1 MTRTHHPQPA
11 TRNPQPMTTYIL
23 RRLVML
29 VPVLLVVGVVVF
41 ALVHLTP
48 GDPAA
53 VILGDR
59 ATAED
64 IARLRDQLG
73 LNDPLPVQFVRW
85 FGNVL
90 RLDFGESI
98 FLGEPVTQAL
108 RDRAEPTLLLT
119 LYALSIQLVIGV
131 PAGVLSAVR
140 NNSPLDRALTVV
152 AISGSA
158 IPTFFLGILL
168 ILIFAVRLRWLPSGG
183 YVPLAEDPV
192 AHFKG
197 MLLPA
202 FALGFSAA
210 GLLARLVRSSMLDV
224 LREDYVRTAFA
235 KGLPEQ
241 RVIVR
246 HALRNALIPALTVIG
261 ISVGALLGG
270 AVVTET
276 VFTIPG
282 MGRLVVQSI
291 ARRDYPIIQGAIIT
305 IAMSYVLVNLIV
317 DVLYVYVD
325 PRVRLG
331 SD

>member
-1 MTRTHHPQPA
+1 MTA
-11 TRNPQPMTTYIL
+11 YIL

-29 VPVLLVVGVVVF
+29 VPVLIVVGVVVF
-41 ALVHLTP
+41 GLVHLTP

-59 ATAED
+59 ATPED
-64 IARLRDQLG
+64 IARLRTQLG

-85 FGNVL
+85 FSNVL

-108 RDRAEPTLLLT
+108 LDRVQPTVLLT
-119 LYALSIQLVIGV
+119 LYALSIQVLIGI
-131 PAGVLSAVR
+131 PAGVLAAVR
-140 NNSPLDRALTVV
+140 YNSPLDRAFTVM

-168 ILIFAVRLRWLPSGG
+168 ILIFSVRLRWLPSGG
-183 YVPLAEDPV
+183 YVPFGEDPA

-241 RVIVR
+241 LVIVR

-261 ISVGALLGG
+261 ISIGALLGG

-291 ARRDYPIIQGAIIT
+291 ARRDYPIIQGAIIC
-305 IAMSYVLVNLIV
+305 IAMTYVLVNLVV
-317 DVLYVYVD
+317 DVLYVYID
-325 PRVRLG
+325 PRVRIG
-331 SD
+331 GD

>member
-1 MTRTHHPQPA
+1 VIA
-11 TRNPQPMTTYIL
+11 YIL

-29 VPVLLVVGVVVF
+29 VPVLIVVGVVVF
-41 ALVHLTP
+41 GLVHLTP

-53 VILGDR
+53 VMLGDR
-59 ATAED
+59 ATPED
-64 IARLRDQLG
+64 IAQLRDQLG

-85 FGNVL
+85 FTNVL

-108 RDRAEPTLLLT
+108 LDRVQPTVLLT
-119 LYALSIQLVIGV
+119 LYAFSFQVLIGI
-131 PAGVLSAVR
+131 PAGVLAAVR
-140 NNSPLDRALTVV
+140 YNSPLDRVLTVM

-168 ILIFAVRLRWLPSGG
+168 ILVFSVRLRWLPSGG
-183 YVPLAEDPV
+183 YVPFGEDPV

-241 RVIVR
+241 LVIVR

-261 ISVGALLGG
+261 LSIGALLGG

-291 ARRDYPIIQGAIIT
+291 ARRDYPVIQGAIIA
-305 IAMSYVLVNLIV
+305 IAMTYVLVNLIV
-317 DVLYVYVD
+317 DVLYVYID

-331 SD
+331 GD

>member
-1 MTRTHHPQPA
+1 MTA
-11 TRNPQPMTTYIL
+11 YIL
-23 RRLVML
+23 RRLVL
-29 VPVLLVVGVVVF
+29 LLPVILVVGVVVF

-64 IARLRDQLG
+64 IERLRDQLG

-85 FGNVL
+85 FGGVL

-98 FLGEPVTQAL
+98 FLGEPVTRAL
-108 RDRAEPTLLLT
+108 LDRVQPTVLLT
-119 LYALSIQLVIGV
+119 LYALCVQVLIGV
-131 PAGVLSAVR
+131 PAGVLAAIR
-140 NNSPLDRALTVV
+140 HNSLLDRALTVL
-152 AISGSA
+152 AISGA
-158 IPTFFLGILL
+158 AVPTFFLGILL
-168 ILIFAVRLRWLPSGG
+168 ILVFAVRLGWLPSGG
-183 YVPLAEDPV
+183 YVPLTEDPV
-192 AHFKG
+192 AHLKG

-202 FALGFSAA
+202 FALGFSSA

-224 LREDYVRTAFA
+224 LREDYVRTALA
-235 KGLPEQ
+235 KGMPE
-241 RVIVR
+241 RLVVIR

-261 ISVGALLGG
+261 TSVGALLGG

-291 ARRDYPIIQGAIIT
+291 ARRDYPIIQGAIMA
-305 IAMSYVLVNLIV
+305 IAMTYVLVNLLV
-317 DVLYVYVD
+317 DLLYVYVD

-331 SD
+331 GD

>member
-1 MTRTHHPQPA
+1 
-11 TRNPQPMTTYIL
+11 
-23 RRLVML
+23 
-29 VPVLLVVGVVVF
+29 
-41 ALVHLTP
+41 
-48 GDPAA
+48 
-53 VILGDR
+53 
-59 ATAED
+59 
-64 IARLRDQLG
+64 
-73 LNDPLPVQFVRW
+73 VQFTRW

-108 RDRAEPTLLLT
+108 LNRVEPTVLLT
-119 LYALSIQLVIGV
+119 LYALAIQIIIGIPV
-131 PAGVLSAVR
+131 GVAAAVR
-140 NNSPLDRALTVV
+140 HNSLLDRALSVV

-168 ILIFAVRLRWLPSGG
+168 ILIFAVRLRWLPAGG
-183 YVPLAEDPV
+183 YVPLREEPLE
-192 AHFKG
+192 HFQA

-210 GLLARLVRSSMLDV
+210 GLLARMVRSSMLDV
-224 LREDYVRTAFA
+224 MREDYVRTAFA

-241 RVIVR
+241 LVIVG

-261 ISVGALLGG
+261 LSLGALLGG

-291 ARRDYPIIQGAIIT
+291 ARRDYPVIQGAIIA
-305 IAMSYVLVNLIV
+305 IAMTYVLVNLIV
-317 DVLYVYVD
+317 DVLYVYID

-331 SD
+331 GE

>member
-1 MTRTHHPQPA
+1 MTG
-11 TRNPQPMTTYIL
+11 YIL
-23 RRLVML
+23 RRLVL
-29 VPVLLVVGVVVF
+29 LIPVLLVVAVVVF
-41 ALVHLTP
+41 GLVHLTP

-53 VILGDR
+53 VILGDS
-59 ATAED
+59 ATPEN

-73 LNDPLPVQFVRW
+73 LNDPLPVQFVHW

-108 RDRAEPTLLLT
+108 IDRVEPTLLLT
-119 LYALSIQLVIGV
+119 SYALTIQLVIGV
-131 PAGVLSAVR
+131 PAGVAAAVR
-140 NNSPLDRALTVV
+140 YNSLLDRGVTVI

-192 AHFKG
+192 AHVKS
-197 MLLPA
+197 MILPA

-235 KGLPEQ
+235 KGLPESI
-241 RVIVR
+241 VVVR

-291 ARRDYPIIQGAIIT
+291 ARRDYPIIQGAIIA
-305 IAMSYVLVNLIV
+305 IAMTYVLVNLVV
-317 DVLYVYVD
+317 DVLYVYTD

-331 SD
+331 GE

>member
-1 MTRTHHPQPA
+1 MTA
-11 TRNPQPMTTYIL
+11 YIL

-29 VPVLLVVGVVVF
+29 VPVLIVVGVVVF
-41 ALVHLTP
+41 GLVHLTP

-59 ATAED
+59 ATPED

-73 LNDPLPVQFVRW
+73 LNDPLPVQFVHW

-108 RDRAEPTLLLT
+108 LDRVQPTLLLT
-119 LYALSIQLVIGV
+119 LYALSIQVLIGI
-131 PAGVLSAVR
+131 PAGVLAAVR
-140 NNSPLDRALTVV
+140 YNSPLDRALTVM

-183 YVPLAEDPV
+183 YVPFGEDPA
-192 AHFKG
+192 AHVKG
-197 MLLPA
+197 MLMPA

-241 RVIVR
+241 LVIVR
-246 HALRNALIPALTVIG
+246 HALRNALIPALTIIG
-261 ISVGALLGG
+261 ISLGALLGG

-291 ARRDYPIIQGAIIT
+291 ARRDYPVIQGAIIA
-305 IAMSYVLVNLIV
+305 IAMTYVLVNLVV
-317 DVLYVYVD
+317 DVLYVYID

-331 SD
+331 GE

>member
-1 MTRTHHPQPA
+1 VTA
-11 TRNPQPMTTYIL
+11 YIL

-29 VPVLLVVGVVVF
+29 VPVLIVVGVVVF
-41 ALVHLTP
+41 GLVHLTP

-59 ATAED
+59 ATPED

-73 LNDPLPVQFVRW
+73 LNDPLPVQFVHW

-108 RDRAEPTLLLT
+108 LDRVQPTALLT
-119 LYALSIQLVIGV
+119 LYALSIQVLIGI
-131 PAGVLSAVR
+131 PAGVLAAVR
-140 NNSPLDRALTVV
+140 YNSPLDRALTVM

-183 YVPLAEDPV
+183 YVPFGEDPV
-192 AHFKG
+192 AHVKG
-197 MLLPA
+197 MLMPA

-241 RVIVR
+241 FVIVR

-261 ISVGALLGG
+261 ISLGALLGG

-291 ARRDYPIIQGAIIT
+291 ARRDYPVIQGAIIA
-305 IAMSYVLVNLIV
+305 IAMTYVLVNLVV

-325 PRVRLG
+325 PRVRIG
-331 SD
+331 GE

>member
-1 MTRTHHPQPA
+1 MTA
-11 TRNPQPMTTYIL
+11 YIL

-29 VPVLLVVGVVVF
+29 VPVLIVVGVVVF
-41 ALVHLTP
+41 GLVHLTP

-59 ATAED
+59 ATPED

-85 FGNVL
+85 FSNVL

-108 RDRAEPTLLLT
+108 LDRMQPTVLLT
-119 LYALSIQLVIGV
+119 VYALSIEVLIGI
-131 PAGVLSAVR
+131 PAGVIAAVR
-140 NNSPLDRALTVV
+140 YNSPLDRTLTVV

-168 ILIFAVRLRWLPSGG
+168 ILIFSVRLRWLPSGG
-183 YVPLAEDPV
+183 YVPFGEDPA
-192 AHFKG
+192 AHFKA

-241 RVIVR
+241 FVIVR

-261 ISVGALLGG
+261 ISIGALLGG

-291 ARRDYPIIQGAIIT
+291 ARRDYPVIQGAIIA
-305 IAMSYVLVNLIV
+305 IAMTYVLVNLVV
-317 DVLYVYVD
+317 DVLYVYID

-331 SD
+331 GE